1 MHTSGMPA
9 SMVGVEHV
17 IEHLHLLA
25 VLRLRHCL
33 LCFDVSAGRCAV
45 TIGAWIG
52 VATWIRMHPPLQ
64 VLAGSQHNYQIT
76 ASICHLTSADAE
88 YSCSKLTSHLSFHI

>member
-1 MHTSGMPA
+1 MPA

-33 LCFDVSAGRCAV
+33 LSFDVSAGRCAV

-52 VATWIRMHPPLQ
+52 VVEHEIDDSVFYP
-64 VLAGSQHNYQIT
+64 
-76 ASICHLTSADAE
+76 
-88 YSCSKLTSHLSFHI
+88 